1 MVERYAREEMK
12 GLWDLNAKYSA
23 WLEVEKAW

>member
-23 WLEVEKAW
+23 WLEVERHW